1 MKLPDVDTCFFCEVL
16 GADDHWSLIAQ
27 CSHTA
32 TFLNGRQ
39 FEVGQCVV
47 VPRRH
52 VPTILELNEQECSAV
67 MTAARRI
74 SAVMMEMFEP
84 DGILLYQNNGEASG
98 QEVPHF
104 HLHVVPRQPGS
115 DWGLG
120 PPHIA
125 RLEKRPAKLDH
136 EVTTPEKQET
146 AERLRRESRTFVP
159 AQSSE

>member
-1 MKLPDVDTCFFCEVL
+1 MAE
-16 GADDHWSLIAQ
+16 
-27 CSHTA
+27 CSQTA

-47 VPRRH
+47 VPKRH
-52 VPTILELNEQECSAV
+52 VPTLLELGDGECQAV

-74 SAVMMEMFEP
+74 SEVMMETFRP

-104 HLHVVPRQPGS
+104 HLHVVPRQRGS

-125 RLEKRPAKLDH
+125 RLDKRPAKLDH
-136 EVTTPEKQET
+136 AVTTPEKQDT
-146 AERLRRESRTFVP
+146 AEKLRCAVHTLVGAASSRE
-159 AQSSE
+159 